1 MSNIFLAVLAGFIQG
16 ISEFLPI
23 SSSGHL
29 VIFHDFLNFNFP
41 DNLAFDVVLHLG
53 TLLALLIFFWADVWR
68 YVVSFF
74 SSFRHWNVKNN
85 IDQKM
90 AWLLL
95 MATIP
100 AVVVGYLFDNA
111 AETYLRSSALVAIM
125 LIVFG
130 IILYVAD
137 RFLLQVKSLNQITV
151 VNSLV
156 IGFAQAIALIPG
168 VSRSGITIIAGLS
181 QKFKRQDAARFSFLL
196 SMPIIFGAGAKKI
209 IDLMQGQGA
218 NNSEFLIL
226 TLGFISSALT
236 GYFCIKFFLSYLQN
250 HSLKIF
256 AYYRIIIGIV
266 ILIFLYFR

>member
-1 MSNIFLAVLAGFIQG
+1 MSNIFFAVFAGFIQG

-29 VIFHDFLNFNFP
+29 VIFHDFLNFNLP

-68 YVVSFF
+68 YIISFI
-74 SSFRHWNVKNN
+74 SSFRHWDVKNN

-95 MATIP
+95 ISTIP
-100 AVVVGYLFDNA
+100 AVIIGYLFDNA
-111 AETYLRSSALVAIM
+111 AETYFRSSELVAIM

-130 IILYVAD
+130 LILYAAD
-137 RFLLQVKSLNQITV
+137 RFLLQVKTLKEMTV
-151 VNSLV
+151 FNSLV
-156 IGFAQAIALIPG
+156 IGLAQALALIPG

-196 SMPIIFGAGAKKI
+196 SMPIVFGAGAKKI
-209 IDLMQGQGA
+209 IDLIQGQGVD
-218 NNSEFLIL
+218 NSESLIL
-226 TLGFISSALT
+226 LLGFLSSAIT
-236 GYFCIKFFLSYLQN
+236 GYFCIKFFLNYLQQ

-256 AYYRIIIGIV
+256 AYYRIVIGIV